1 MSGMSEIAAVQA
13 ALFAFH
19 LSKKVPLHV
28 SSRSF
33 FASEWRRSFVIS
45 YVEIIDLAQTI
56 ESIQTP
62 LRNEKS
68 NW

>member
-1 MSGMSEIAAVQA
+1 MSGMSEFAAVQA
-13 ALFAFH
+13 VLFAFH
-19 LSKKVPLHV
+19 LSKKFPLRV

-33 FASEWRRSFVIS
+33 FASEWSRSFVIS
-45 YVEIIDLAQTI
+45 YLEIIDLSQTI